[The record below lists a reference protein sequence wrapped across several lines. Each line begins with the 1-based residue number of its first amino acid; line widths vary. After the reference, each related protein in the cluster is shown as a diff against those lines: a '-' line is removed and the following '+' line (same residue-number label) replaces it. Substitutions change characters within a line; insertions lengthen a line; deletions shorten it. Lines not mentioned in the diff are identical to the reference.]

1 MIFGRLLN
9 HLLAWASCVVGLH
22 TNCDDLVS
30 IDFCRLQRP
39 VNVSFIASS
48 SSSSFHSGLVSQC
61 FVSCWKKSFLW
72 ASYQPWSRVLV
83 LCTLCI
89 CLQHLLASGFSSKN
103 FTIYKREREMKKK
116 NMTQGRCCMILES
129 MRLEK

>member
-1 MIFGRLLN
+1 
-9 HLLAWASCVVGLH
+9 
-22 TNCDDLVS
+22 
-30 IDFCRLQRP
+30 
-39 VNVSFIASS
+39 
-48 SSSSFHSGLVSQC
+48 
-61 FVSCWKKSFLW
+61 VSCWKKSFLW